1 VTTFTDPDK
10 LRQILLNLVGN
21 AVKYT
26 KRGEVHL
33 EIGAAG
39 GDVLMIVRDTGVGIA
54 EDNLTHIFEP
64 FWQVDPTQRSRDGGT
79 GLGLSV
85 VQRLVRLLSGKLS
98 VASVVDVGTT
108 FTVSLPLHL
117 PRSDATSIPRAD
129 PAA

>member
-1 VTTFTDPDK
+1 
-10 LRQILLNLVGN
+10 
-21 AVKYT
+21 
-26 KRGEVHL
+26 
-33 EIGAAG
+33 
-39 GDVLMIVRDTGVGIA
+39 MIVRDTGVGIA